1 MCQDRAKCWCLPA
14 PLGDWCELFCK
25 MFTNCYNLVEV
36 DHALVV
42 LNLGDNLDVLALLPE
57 DAADLRQRGAV
68 ADERREDH
76 IHLILL
82 RDTLSV
88 DLTYLIYRGIG

>member
-1 MCQDRAKCWCLPA
+1 MWVGTYRND
-14 PLGDWCELFCK
+14 
-25 MFTNCYNLVEV
+25 LVEV

-42 LNLGDNLDVLALLPE
+42 LDLGDDLDVLALLSE

-76 IHLILL
+76 IHLQTYAQAHFKPARILL
-82 RDTLSV
+82 ENS
-88 DLTYLIYRGIG
+88 